1 MMSLH
6 RYLPSCVQSGG
17 LQTLRDLV
25 CCSSSHQVSQNNML
39 LLGVVQMVIG
49 VLIVGSSF
57 SAFFLS
63 NFPAAIHN
71 TSPYWAGLSGLL
83 CGAVGVIAWK
93 HNSMFTT
100 TFYALLSSLCIVLNL
115 LGAVLTSKIS
125 QNLVPIQNCPCFCC
139 TSPDGCGAYFL
150 PSSNAAAIHESL
162 DVNKLP
168 NKTSSSSSL
177 SSFRSTHDNH
187 HSAFNPQQQQLQYV
201 KPLPTC
207 EHEAETLRALM
218 IVLCI
223 ENCLACA
230 IATLSTIIS
239 LLLIA
244 KNKVRLFPV
253 A

>member
-1 MMSLH
+1 MSHHPNWL
-6 RYLPSCVQSGG
+6 LLFFKDFWKIAPSLSAQKV
-17 LQTLRDLV
+17 
-25 CCSSSHQVSQNNML
+25 QVSKSVHRSSVQNWL
-39 LLGVVQMVIG
+39 FFMV
-49 VLIVGSSF
+49 
-57 SAFFLS
+57 
-63 NFPAAIHN
+63 
-71 TSPYWAGLSGLL
+71 
-83 CGAVGVIAWK
+83 
-93 HNSMFTT
+93 
-100 TFYALLSSLCIVLNL
+100 
-115 LGAVLTSKIS
+115 
-125 QNLVPIQNCPCFCC
+125 
-139 TSPDGCGAYFL
+139 DGCGAYFL